1 MSADTL
7 VFDMS
12 SQSEGSPQVFVKK
25 DWLSILD
32 NQNQS
37 YIGNQSVIDTS
48 QLANSNKYMNYREAY
63 LALPLLLTLT
73 GLTPVGGAIATYP
86 DPFEPATSAT
96 SADYVMGLKNWY
108 GSVIHS
114 FTLDYNGTTIV
125 QQTPYS
131 GMWNTFKLMT
141 SLSLNDITTQG
152 ATIGFYP
159 DTSTSTKY
167 NSTAD
172 ENAIIGTYNNQNTD
186 QTLQVVSGAFA
197 NATTGNVGLTKRQSS
212 WTFDLAGVAGS
223 GSTYSTLISQS
234 SLNLS
239 FKSYIFNK
247 TNGTQADDGTNI
259 TASTAGVVQVAISAI
274 VMLKHIHSFF
284 ERVPLLKGVFMKLTF
299 NLNQSSVSFNWTA
312 GTGFT
317 SCSVQ
322 SPLGGVSPLMIA
334 SGDAGLGSASLASAN
349 YIASVAVGGACLNQ
363 QQSQQGATTS
373 PLSKS
378 IQLVVPAYTF
388 NPVFETSY
396 LSSPI
401 KKIIYTDI
409 YQYQIVNQIQ
419 SGTPFNN
426 LITNGIANI
435 KSVLVLPFITQ
446 GANNAGVNGGLIPFQ
461 SPFDPAGAGP
471 TSPLCLLGNFN
482 IQISGQNAIYNT
494 EKYTYEQFV
503 NQLYGQNAV
512 NGGMTDGLTSGLI
525 SQLDFETAYNYYYVN
540 VGRMLPVEESVPKSV
555 NIVGQNF
562 SQFPINLYIFIE
574 YGVEVSVD
582 ILTGARV

>member
-37 YIGNQSVIDTS
+37 YVGNQSVIDTS

-73 GLTPVGGAIATYP
+73 GICPVGGLATDFP

-108 GSVIHS
+108 GSIIHS

-141 SLSLNDITTQG
+141 SLSLNDLTTQG
-152 ATIGFYP
+152 SSIGFFP
-159 DTSTSTKY
+159 DTSTSVKY
-167 NSTAD
+167 NTTAD
-172 ENAIIGTYNNQNTD
+172 ENAIIGTYNNRNSNFGQA
-186 QTLQVVSGAFA
+186 VSGAFA
-197 NATTGNVGLTKRQSS
+197 SATIGNEGLLQRQSS
-212 WTFDLAGVAGS
+212 WTFDPAGVAGN
-223 GSTYSTLISQS
+223 GSTFSTLISTS

-247 TNGTQADDGTNI
+247 SNGTNTGSPNL
-259 TASTAGVVQVAISAI
+259 TASTAGVVQVAISAS
-274 VMLKHIHSFF
+274 VMLKHVHSFF

-299 NLNQSSVSFNWTA
+299 NLNQSSVSFAYDA
-312 GTGFT
+312 GVGFT

-322 SPLGGVSPLMIA
+322 SPLGGVSPLMIT
-334 SGDAGLGSASLASAN
+334 SGAGVGGSTDLVSAN
-349 YIASVAVGGACLNQ
+349 YIASIAVGGACLNSVQ
-363 QQSQQGATTS
+363 VSQGASQS

-409 YQYQIVNQIQ
+409 YQYQIVNQI
-419 SGTPFNN
+419 SAGTPFNN

-435 KSVLVLPFITQ
+435 KSVLVLPFYTQ
-446 GANNAGVNGGLIPFQ
+446 GSSGSGVNGGLIPFQ

-494 EKYTYEQFV
+494 EKYTYEQFL

-512 NGGMTDGLTSGLI
+512 NGGMTDGLTSGLVG
-525 SQLDFETAYNYYYVN
+525 QLDFETAYNYYYVN
-540 VGRMLPVEESVPKSV
+540 VGRMLPVEEAVPKSV
-555 NIVGQNF
+555 NIIGQNF
-562 SQFPINLYIFIE
+562 SQLPINLYIFIE

>member
-25 DWLSILD
+25 DYLSILD

-37 YIGNQSVIDTS
+37 YVGNQSVIDTS

-63 LALPLLLTLT
+63 IAMPLLLTLT
-73 GLTPVGGAIATYP
+73 GLTPVGGAVATYP
-86 DPFEPATSAT
+86 APFIPATSAE
-96 SADYVMGLKNWY
+96 SADYVMGLRNWY
-108 GSVIHS
+108 GSMIHS

-141 SLSLNDITTQG
+141 SLSLNDLTTQG
-152 ATIGFYP
+152 STIGFFP
-159 DTSTSTKY
+159 DTSTSVKY

-172 ENAIIGTYNNQNTD
+172 ENAPIGTYNNQNAD
-186 QTLQVVSGAFA
+186 FGQVVSGAFA
-197 NATTGNVGLTKRQSS
+197 KATTGNSGLLSRQTC
-212 WTFDLAGVAGS
+212 WTFDPAGVAGS
-223 GSTYSTLISQS
+223 GSTFSTLISTS

-247 TNGTQADDGTNI
+247 VNGTQTGTPNI
-259 TASTAGVVQVAISAI
+259 TASTAGVLQVAITAS

-299 NLNQSSVSFNWTA
+299 NLNQSQVSFTYTA
-312 GTGFT
+312 GTGWGT
-317 SCSVQ
+317 TTQVQ
-322 SPLGGVSPLMIA
+322 SPLGGVSPLMLS
-334 SGDAGLGSASLASAN
+334 SGSGNSASNTLNTAN
-349 YIASVAVGGACLNQ
+349 YVASVAVGGAVLTT
-363 QQSQQGATTS
+363 QSSITGVSAS

-396 LSSPI
+396 LSSPV

-435 KSVLVLPFITQ
+435 KSVLVLPFFTQ
-446 GANNAGVNGGLIPFQ
+446 GAVASGFAQPLIPFQ
-461 SPFDPAGAGP
+461 SPFEPTGAGP
-471 TSPLCLLGNFN
+471 TSPLCILGNFN

-494 EKYTYEQFV
+494 EKYTYEQFI
-503 NQLYGQNAV
+503 NQLYGANAV

-525 SQLDFETAYNYYYVN
+525 GQLDFETCYNYYYVN

-555 NIVGQNF
+555 NIIGQNF

>member
-37 YIGNQSVIDTS
+37 YVGNQSVIDTS

-63 LALPLLLTLT
+63 IAMPMLLTLT
-73 GLTPVGGAIATYP
+73 GIAPVGGAVATYTA
-86 DPFEPATSAT
+86 PFAPATAGT

-108 GSVIHS
+108 GSIIHS

-141 SLSLNDITTQG
+141 SLSLNDLTTQG
-152 ATIGFYP
+152 ASIGFYP

-167 NSTAD
+167 NTTAD
-172 ENAIIGTYNNQNTD
+172 ENAPVGTYNNDNSNFG
-186 QTLQVVSGAFA
+186 QVVSGAFA
-197 NATTGNVGLTKRQSS
+197 SATTGNLGLLQRQTV
-212 WTFDLAGVAGS
+212 WTFDPQAVAGN
-223 GSTYSTLISQS
+223 GSTFSTLISTS

-247 TNGTQADDGTNI
+247 INGTITGSPTI
-259 TASTAGVVQVAISAI
+259 TASTAGVVQVAITAS

-284 ERVPLLKGVFMKLTF
+284 ERTPLLKGVFMKLTF
-299 NLNQSSVSFNWTA
+299 NLNQSSVSFTYTATTGWTNVV
-312 GTGFT
+312 
-317 SCSVQ
+317 VQ
-322 SPLGGVSPLMIA
+322 SPLGGVSPLMLA
-334 SGDAGLGSASLASAN
+334 SGDGASGSALLQTAN
-349 YIASVAVGGACLNQ
+349 YVASVAVGGAVLTT
-363 QQSQQGATTS
+363 QSSITGVSSS

-396 LSSPI
+396 LSSPV

-419 SGTPFNN
+419 AGTPFNN

-435 KSVLVLPFITQ
+435 KSVLVLPFFTQ
-446 GANNAGVNGGLIPFQ
+446 GIVANGFAQALIPFQ
-461 SPFDPAGAGP
+461 SPFEPTGAGP

-494 EKYTYEQFV
+494 EKYTYEQYL

-525 SQLDFETAYNYYYVN
+525 GQLDFETAYNYYYVN

-555 NIVGQNF
+555 NIIGQNF

>member
-25 DWLSILD
+25 DYLSILD

-37 YIGNQSVIDTS
+37 YVGNQSVIDTS

-63 LALPLLLTLT
+63 IAMPLLLTLT
-73 GLTPVGGAIATYP
+73 GLTPVGGTIATYP
-86 DPFEPATSAT
+86 APFTPHTSAE

-108 GSVIHS
+108 GSMIHS

-141 SLSLNDITTQG
+141 SLSLDDLTTQG
-152 ATIGFYP
+152 STIGFFP
-159 DTSTSTKY
+159 DTSTSVKFNT
-167 NSTAD
+167 TAD
-172 ENAIIGTYNNQNTD
+172 TNAPIGTYNNQNGNFS
-186 QTLQVVSGAFA
+186 QVVSGAFA
-197 NATTGNVGLTKRQSS
+197 SATIGNSGLLQRQTC
-212 WTFDLAGVAGS
+212 WTFDPAGVVGN
-223 GSTYSTLISQS
+223 GSTFSTLISAS

-247 TNGTQADDGTNI
+247 VNGTQTDDGTNI
-259 TASTAGVVQVAISAI
+259 TASTSGVLQVAITAS

-299 NLNQSSVSFNWTA
+299 NLNQSSVSFTYTAATGWTNIA
-312 GTGFT
+312 
-317 SCSVQ
+317 VQ
-322 SPLGGVSPLMIA
+322 SPLGGVSPLMLS
-334 SGDAGLGSASLASAN
+334 SGSGASASSTLNTAN
-349 YIASVAVGGACLNQ
+349 YVASVAVGGAVLTT
-363 QQSQQGATTS
+363 QSSTTGVSSS

-396 LSSPI
+396 LSGPV

-435 KSVLVLPFITQ
+435 KSVLVLPFFTQ
-446 GANNAGVNGGLIPFQ
+446 GAVASGFAQVLIPFQ
-461 SPFDPAGAGP
+461 SPFEPTGAGP
-471 TSPLCLLGNFN
+471 TSPLCILGNFN

-494 EKYTYEQFV
+494 EKYTYGQFI
-503 NQLYGQNAV
+503 NQLYGANAV

-525 SQLDFETAYNYYYVN
+525 GQLDFETCYNYYYVN

-562 SQFPINLYIFIE
+562 SNFPINLYIFIE
-574 YGVEVSVD
+574 YGVEISVD
-582 ILTGARV
+582 ILSGARV

>member
-37 YIGNQSVIDTS
+37 YVGNQSVIDTS

-73 GLTPVGGAIATYP
+73 GICPVGGLATDYP
-86 DPFEPATSAT
+86 APFAPATSAT

-108 GSVIHS
+108 GSIIHS

-141 SLSLNDITTQG
+141 SLSLNDLTTQG
-152 ATIGFYP
+152 SSIGFFP
-159 DTSTSTKY
+159 DTSTSVKY
-167 NSTAD
+167 NTTAD
-172 ENAIIGTYNNQNTD
+172 ENAIIGTYNNRNANFG
-186 QTLQVVSGAFA
+186 QVVQGAFA
-197 NATTGNVGLTKRQSS
+197 DATTGNSGLLQRQSS
-212 WTFDLAGVAGS
+212 WTFDPAGVAGN
-223 GSTYSTLISQS
+223 GSTFSSLISTS

-247 TNGTQADDGTNI
+247 SNGTNTGSPNL
-259 TASTAGVVQVAISAI
+259 TASTAGVVQVAISAS
-274 VMLKHIHSFF
+274 VMLKHVHSFF

-299 NLNQSSVSFNWTA
+299 NLNQSSVSFAYDA
-312 GTGFT
+312 GVGFT

-322 SPLGGVSPLMIA
+322 SPLGGVSPLMIT
-334 SGDAGLGSASLASAN
+334 SGDGDSGSADLVSAN
-349 YIASVAVGGACLNQ
+349 YIASIAVGGACLNSVQ
-363 QQSQQGATTS
+363 VSQGAQAS

-409 YQYQIVNQIQ
+409 YQYQIVNQI
-419 SGTPFNN
+419 SAGTPFNN

-435 KSVLVLPFITQ
+435 KSVLVLPFYTQ
-446 GANNAGVNGGLIPFQ
+446 GSSGSGVNGGLIPFQ

-494 EKYTYEQFV
+494 EKYTYEQFL

-525 SQLDFETAYNYYYVN
+525 GQLDFETAYNYYYVN
-540 VGRMLPVEESVPKSV
+540 VGRMLPVEEAVPKSV
-555 NIVGQNF
+555 NIIGQNF
-562 SQFPINLYIFIE
+562 SQLPINLYIFIE

>member
-1 MSADTL
+1 
-7 VFDMS
+7 
-12 SQSEGSPQVFVKK
+12 
-25 DWLSILD
+25 
-32 NQNQS
+32 
-37 YIGNQSVIDTS
+37 
-48 QLANSNKYMNYREAY
+48 
-63 LALPLLLTLT
+63 
-73 GLTPVGGAIATYP
+73 
-86 DPFEPATSAT
+86 
-96 SADYVMGLKNWY
+96 
-108 GSVIHS
+108 
-114 FTLDYNGTTIV
+114 
-125 QQTPYS
+125 
-131 GMWNTFKLMT
+131 MWNTFKLMT
-141 SLSLNDITTQG
+141 SLSLDDLTTQG
-152 ATIGFYP
+152 STIGFFP

-167 NSTAD
+167 NTTAD
-172 ENAIIGTYNNQNTD
+172 ENAPIGTYNNQNAGFS
-186 QTLQVVSGAFA
+186 QVVSGAFA
-197 NATTGNVGLTKRQSS
+197 SLTTGNTGLLQRQTC
-212 WTFDLAGVAGS
+212 WTFDPQGVAGN
-223 GSTYSTLISQS
+223 GSTFSTLISTS

-247 TNGTQADDGTNI
+247 VNGTITGSPTI
-259 TASTAGVVQVAISAI
+259 TASTAGVVQVAITAS

-299 NLNQSSVSFNWTA
+299 NLNQSSVSFTYTA
-312 GTGFT
+312 TTGWGTT
-317 SCSVQ
+317 TTVQ
-322 SPLGGVSPLMIA
+322 SPLGGVSPIMLS
-334 SGDAGLGSASLASAN
+334 SGDGASASALLPTAN
-349 YIASVAVGGACLNQ
+349 YVASVAVGGAVL
-363 QQSQQGATTS
+363 TTQASLAGVSSS

-396 LSSPI
+396 LSSPV

-435 KSVLVLPFITQ
+435 KSVLVLPFFTQ
-446 GANNAGVNGGLIPFQ
+446 GAVASGFAQTLIPFQ
-461 SPFDPAGAGP
+461 SPFEPTGAGP

-482 IQISGQNAIYNT
+482 IQVSGQNAIYNT
-494 EKYTYEQFV
+494 EKYTYEQFI

-525 SQLDFETAYNYYYVN
+525 GQLDFETAYNYYYVN

-562 SQFPINLYIFIE
+562 SQFPINLFIFIE